1 MSNKLD
7 HIQYSP
13 VWNYRYEQLFRE
25 VKYNGKELNTEEKS
39 EFVKIVDETISD
51 YLEGLPMLKHL
62 LDSNKSKHDEY
73 HDAYN
78 VLLSVMQFVLITMAD
93 HLVITK
99 YFILADKDYDRRF
112 MRGKMKIILN
122 EGFKKLYGFEEKSH
136 NNSEWNK
143 LAPILK
149 YFPAII
155 RQQYQQLSSLLEK
168 HSKSSSW
175 WRVERNVE
183 THIDSGKLYESRC
196 EDIIDSKVMME
207 SLKLFDTLFAVD
219 CFLTNMHACF
229 NNTLLDKY
237 MRGEL
242 SEE

>member
-1 MSNKLD
+1 MSNEFD

-112 MRGKMKIILN
+112 MRGKMKVILN
-122 EGFKKLYGFEEKSH
+122 EGFKKLYGFKDKKKE
-136 NNSEWNK
+136 SEWNR

-149 YFPAII
+149 YFPENIKH
-155 RQQYQQLSSLLEK
+155 QYQQLTSLLDN
-168 HSKSSSW
+168 HSNSSSW
-175 WRVERNVE
+175 WKDERVLE
-183 THIDSGKLYESRC
+183 THIDAEKLYESRC
-196 EDIIDSKVMME
+196 EDIIESKVMVE

-229 NNTLLDKY
+229 NNTHIAMY
-237 MRGEL
+237 RRGEL
-242 SEE
+242 REE

>member
-1 MSNKLD
+1 MSNEFD

-39 EFVKIVDETISD
+39 EFVKVVDETISD

-112 MRGKMKIILN
+112 MRGKMKVILN
-122 EGFKKLYGFEEKSH
+122 EGFKKLYGFKDKKKE
-136 NNSEWNK
+136 SEWNR

-149 YFPAII
+149 YFPENIKH
-155 RQQYQQLSSLLEK
+155 QYQQLTSLLDK
-168 HSKSSSW
+168 HSNSSSW
-175 WRVERNVE
+175 WKDERVLE
-183 THIDSGKLYESRC
+183 THIDAEKLYESRC
-196 EDIIDSKVMME
+196 EDIIESKVMVE

-229 NNTLLDKY
+229 NNTHMDMY
-237 MRGEL
+237 RRGEL
-242 SEE
+242 REE

>member
-1 MSNKLD
+1 MSNEFD

-13 VWNYRYEQLFRE
+13 IRNYRYEQLFRE
-25 VKYNGKELNTEEKS
+25 VQYNGKELDTEEKS
-39 EFVKIVDETISD
+39 EFVKVVDETISD

-62 LDSNKSKHDEY
+62 LDSNKDKHDEY

-78 VLLSVMQFVLITMAD
+78 VLLSVMQFVLMTMAD

-122 EGFKKLYGFEEKSH
+122 EGFKKLYGFNKGKKK
-136 NNSEWNK
+136 SEWSR
-143 LAPILK
+143 LLPILK
-149 YFPAII
+149 YFPEDIQ
-155 RQQYQQLSSLLEK
+155 QQYQHLTSLLEN

-175 WRVERNVE
+175 WCDERDAE
-183 THIDSGKLYESRC
+183 THLNAEELYTSRC
-196 EDIIDSKVMME
+196 EDIIESKVMVE

-229 NNTLLDKY
+229 HNSLLDMY
-237 MRGEL
+237 RRGEL
-242 SEE
+242 KEE